1 MEQLPCFLSFLH
13 QNTKWL
19 PPVPGLLVWSCRGV
33 NVLMD
38 VSDLHADDLVAMATF
53 SFTGKKAHLLS

>member
-1 MEQLPCFLSFLH
+1 MFFIFSPSEHKMASSGS
-13 QNTKWL
+13 WIAG
-19 PPVPGLLVWSCRGV
+19 PVMSGV

-38 VSDLHADDLVAMATF
+38 VSDLHADDVVAMATF